1 MKIKIRLDWK
11 KAVIF
16 LLVSGGLVYLT
27 RSVLM
32 SVGVLMLLFVA
43 DALIA
48 SYEYRRQTHRI
59 FAELRSGKNEGE
71 TRQDENDRK

>member
-48 SYEYRRQTHRI
+48 SYEYRRQTQRI
-59 FAELRSGKNEGE
+59 FDELRSGKNEGE

>member
-48 SYEYRRQTHRI
+48 SYEYRRQTHSI
-59 FAELRSGKNEGE
+59 FDELRSGKAEGE

>member
-59 FAELRSGKNEGE
+59 FDELRSGKAEDE

>member
-48 SYEYRRQTHRI
+48 SY
-59 FAELRSGKNEGE
+59 
-71 TRQDENDRK
+71 

>member
-16 LLVSGGLVYLT
+16 LLVSGGL
-27 RSVLM
+27 
-32 SVGVLMLLFVA
+32 FVA

-59 FAELRSGKNEGE
+59 FDELRSGKAEGE

>member
-48 SYEYRRQTHRI
+48 SYEYRRQTYRI
-59 FAELRSGKNEGE
+59 FDELRSGKNEGE

>member
-59 FAELRSGKNEGE
+59 FDELRSGKNEDE

>member
-59 FAELRSGKNEGE
+59 FDELRSGKAEGE
-71 TRQDENDRK
+71 IRQDENDRK

>member
-1 MKIKIRLDWK
+1 MKIKICLDWK

-59 FAELRSGKNEGE
+59 FDELRSGKNEGE

>member
-59 FAELRSGKNEGE
+59 FDELRSGKAESE